1 MRFSWFLEAESMH
14 SLYTPP
20 RNPEMS
26 VFGFDGQFSIVTL
39 DRDIWG
45 RKDAIEL
52 DVLKLK
58 GELERLG
65 TLQFE

>member
-1 MRFSWFLEAESMH
+1 M
-14 SLYTPP
+14 YTPP